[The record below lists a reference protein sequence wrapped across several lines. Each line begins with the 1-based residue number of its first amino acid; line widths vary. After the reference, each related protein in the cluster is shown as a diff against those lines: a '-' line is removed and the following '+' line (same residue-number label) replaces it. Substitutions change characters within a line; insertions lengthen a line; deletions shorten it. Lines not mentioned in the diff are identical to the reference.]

1 MQLTVLWKF
10 LLQVRRFPNAQ
21 TLLSMKLTVVL
32 LLAATLQVTAS
43 AYAQRIT
50 LSVKDAPLE
59 TVFRDIRT
67 QTGYLFLYSRQMLDN
82 ANKVNI
88 QVRNATIE
96 EVLRM
101 SFRDQ
106 PLEYTILNKNV
117 IVRKATAKPLSEV
130 ALLPVATKV
139 TGKVYD
145 VSGKPLIGAT
155 VKIKNSNLGAGTD
168 ANGQYTIEAPEDA
181 VLVFSFIGY
190 QTKEVAVAGKSVI
203 DVILQ
208 VAESN
213 LDQVVVVGYGTQK
226 KVNLTGAIETLDLED
241 IKSRP
246 LTNAS
251 LALQGKVAG
260 AFISQNSGQPGHD
273 NAEIRIR
280 GVGTFNNASPLVIID
295 GIEAG
300 LNDVNPKDI
309 ATISVL
315 KDAASAAI
323 YGNRAANGVILIT
336 TKRGKQDKLNV
347 EYTGYYGQQ
356 RVTSMPKVLQGL
368 DYLELKAEAYKNT
381 NERYPTWYTDKYM
394 DNYRNNVD
402 PIMFPLD
409 FDWVS
414 ALFKPA
420 GMHDH
425 YVSVSGGSKTFQHA
439 TSIGYLDQDGI
450 AIGNNTKKLTFRSNL
465 SSSFLQDHLR
475 INIQVSGHEQTIDD
489 LVDGMSS
496 AIYFA
501 YIAPPTIRMEV
512 PGVGYSNYG
521 YSYGAKAAGGLNQ
534 IKSGPLNLRGSVALN
549 VVKGLEVN
557 VSYGIYKSFWQ
568 QKIFRPTVQLQA
580 LNDDGSVVLPTP
592 RVSDLSLNRSE
603 SITKTFNAYTNYTKN
618 IRGGHNIS
626 AMVGFESRE
635 FNTGNYGLSRTNLS
649 VNLPQFDFGDPTTQL
664 NNSGASSIA
673 WLSQFGR
680 LGYNYKGKYLVET
693 NLRYDG
699 SSRFE
704 KKWGLFPS
712 VSAGWRISEEPFMK
726 NNFPVIN
733 NLKFRTSW
741 GRLGNESIGQYYA
754 ASDELSLNLLMNFN
768 NQLVSAGAVTKL
780 ANRNTSWETAEQYN
794 WGLDFDI
801 LNSKFSGSVD
811 YFIKNTYN
819 ILMQIPVSSTLGLTT
834 TPYQNVGKMRNK
846 GIEMNVK
853 YTGSLGPVGLNVN
866 VMASHVQNRV
876 SDLAGRNP
884 IINGDLIWKEGYPYN
899 SFYGFQTEGIYQSQE
914 EINNHLIVKNKDG
927 DQVNAYAGLIPV
939 PGDIR
944 FKDQIT
950 EDTNGDG
957 IPDSRDGVINE
968 DDKVIMGKSYP
979 DWTFSSTFA
988 FDWKGFDISLFFQG
1002 VYGIN
1007 SLNQGM
1013 VTAPFH
1019 GGEANT
1025 GAWYKD
1031 GWTAE
1036 HPSKTIQR
1044 VYSDPSR
1051 FSIVSGYYLEDASY
1065 LRLKNV
1071 EVGYTLSDQW
1081 IRKIGLNP
1089 GNSRLR
1095 VYANI
1100 QNAITWTRMR
1110 FGFDPEKPAGIVN
1123 TLQYPQTRIYSMG
1136 VNVKF

>member
-1 MQLTVLWKF
+1 MQLTVLWKY
-10 LLQVRRFPNAQ
+10 LLQAGRFPNAQ
-21 TLLSMKLTVVL
+21 TLLRMKLTVVL
-32 LLAATLQVTAS
+32 LLAATLQVSAS
-43 AYAQRIT
+43 VYAQRIS
-50 LSVKDAPLE
+50 LSVKEVPLE

-82 ANKVNI
+82 TRKVSI
-88 QVRNATIE
+88 QVKGATIE
-96 EVLRM
+96 EVLKL

-106 PLEYTILNKNV
+106 PLAYTIVDKNIIIRRTEDSLLV
-117 IVRKATAKPLSEV
+117 PIAT
-130 ALLPVATKV
+130 TI
-139 TGKVYD
+139 TGKVAD
-145 VSGKPLIGAT
+145 ASGQPLIGAT
-155 VKIKNSNLGAGTD
+155 VKVKNSKTGTGTD
-168 ANGQYTIEAPEDA
+168 VNGKYTIEAAGDD

-190 QTKEVAVAGKSVI
+190 QTKEVPVAGKSVI
-203 DVILQ
+203 DVILLA
-208 VAESN
+208 AESN

-226 KVNLTGAIETLDLED
+226 KVNLTGAIETLDLDD

-246 LTNAS
+246 LSNSSA
-251 LALQGKVAG
+251 ALQGKVAG
-260 AFISQNSGQPGHD
+260 AFISQNSGQPGYD
-273 NAEIRIR
+273 NAQIRIR
-280 GVGTFNNASPLVIID
+280 GIGTFNNASPLVIID
-295 GIEAG
+295 GIDAS

-336 TKRGKQDKLNV
+336 TKRGKVDKLNV
-347 EYTGYYGQQ
+347 EYTGYYASQQ
-356 RVTSMPKVLQGL
+356 VTSMPKVLQGL
-368 DYLELKAEAYKNT
+368 DYLELKAAAYKNT
-381 NERYPTWYTDKYM
+381 NGRFPTWYTDQYM
-394 DNYRNNVD
+394 DNFRNNVD
-402 PIMFPLD
+402 PVMFPLD
-409 FDWVS
+409 VNWVS

-420 GMHDH
+420 GMMDH
-425 YVSVSGGSKTFQHA
+425 YISISGGSKNFQHA
-439 TSIGYLDQDGI
+439 TSIGYLNQDGI

-465 SSSFLQDHLR
+465 SSNFWEDRLR

-496 AIYFA
+496 AIYAA
-501 YIAPPTIRMEV
+501 YVAPPTIRLEI
-512 PGVGYSNYG
+512 PGVGYSNFG
-521 YSYGAKAAGGLNQ
+521 YSYGAKAAGGMNK
-534 IKSGPLNLRGSVALN
+534 IKSGPINLRGAVALN

-557 VSYGIYKSFWQ
+557 VSYGIYKSFSE
-568 QKIFRPTVQLQA
+568 QKIFRPTVQLMA

-592 RVSDLSLNRSE
+592 RVSDLSLNRYDA
-603 SITKTFNAYTNYTKN
+603 ITKTFNVYTNYSKS
-618 IRGGHNIS
+618 IRGGHNVS

-635 FNTGNYGLSRTNLS
+635 FSDADHSLSRTNLS
-649 VNLPQFDFGDPTTQL
+649 VNIPQFGFGDPTTQL
-664 NNSGASSIA
+664 NNSGASSLA
-673 WLSQFGR
+673 WLSEFTR
-680 LGYNYKGKYLVET
+680 LGYNYKGKYLLET

-726 NNFPVIN
+726 KYLGIIN

-741 GRLGNESIGQYYA
+741 GRLGNESIGQSYA
-754 ASDELSLNLLMNFN
+754 ASDELNLNLLMNFN
-768 NQLVSAGAVTKL
+768 NQLVSAGGVTKL

-794 WGLDFDI
+794 WGLDFDV

-811 YFIKNTYN
+811 YFIKHTYD
-819 ILMQIPVSSTLGLTT
+819 ILMQIPVSSTLGLST
-834 TPYQNVGKMRNK
+834 TPFQNVGKMKNE

-853 YTGSLGPVGLNVN
+853 YNGSIGPVGLNAA
-866 VMASHVQNRV
+866 VMASHVKNRV

-884 IINGDLIWKEGYPYN
+884 IINGDLIWKEGYSYN
-899 SFYGFQTEGIYQSQE
+899 SFYGYQTEGIYQSKD
-914 EINNHLIVKNKDG
+914 EINHHLISKTKDG
-927 DQVNAYAGLIPV
+927 DPVNAYAGLIAV

-957 IPDSRDGVINE
+957 IPDSRDGIINE
-968 DDKVIMGKSYP
+968 KDKVLMGKSYP
-979 DWTFSSTFA
+979 DWTFSTTFA
-988 FDWKGFDISLFFQG
+988 FDWKGLDLSLFFQG

-1013 VTAPFH
+1013 VTAPFL

-1031 GWTAE
+1031 GWTEAN
-1036 HPSKTIQR
+1036 PSKTIQR

-1051 FSIVSGYYLEDASY
+1051 FSIVSDYYMEDASY

-1071 EVGYTLSDQW
+1071 ELGYTLPALW
-1081 IRKIGLNP
+1081 LRKVGLNT
-1089 GNSRLR
+1089 GSSRVR
-1095 VYANI
+1095 IYGNI
-1100 QNAITWTRMR
+1100 QNAITWTKMR
-1110 FGFDPEKPAGIVN
+1110 FGFDPEKPSTIVN